1 MEQMERLE
9 AFERMMADVSSQ
21 HAQTVEKMQALKAQ
35 GKERSATY
43 RQLMGAVSGIGGIAA
58 VGAHLRIDLAKAAF
72 ALGSHGKIPSLCFID
87 YCPNTVILTVSCIIC
102 QTPPDNNPQ
111 KERAAQRVSAALLCH
126 YDQGFRPGMRIS
138 SQWERSH

>member
-43 RQLMGAVSGIGGIAA
+43 RQLMGEKLQLA
-58 VGAHLRIDLAKAAF
+58 RI
-72 ALGSHGKIPSLCFID
+72 LGLYRLYG
-87 YCPNTVILTVSCIIC
+87 LT
-102 QTPPDNNPQ
+102 
-111 KERAAQRVSAALLCH
+111 E
-126 YDQGFRPGMRIS
+126 
-138 SQWERSH
+138 E